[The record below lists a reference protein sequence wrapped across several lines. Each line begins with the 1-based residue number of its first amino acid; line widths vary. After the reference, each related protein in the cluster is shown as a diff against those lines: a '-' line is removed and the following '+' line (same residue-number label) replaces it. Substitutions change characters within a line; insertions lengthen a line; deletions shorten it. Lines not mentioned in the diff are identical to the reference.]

1 MIMGGRVVCCH
12 FVPILTNYWIFG
24 ISENERDW
32 VVLQSAYGLGL
43 VAQGPGG
50 FGDSNRGAPM

>member
-1 MIMGGRVVCCH
+1 MIMGGRVGVLPFCPYTH
-12 FVPILTNYWIFG
+12 QLLDIWDLRNRKG
-24 ISENERDW
+24 LGGASISLW
-32 VVLQSAYGLGL
+32 FGL